1 VPFFYA
7 AYEEAHAMISML
19 KGQVA
24 QFSGNQAV
32 LMVGGVG
39 YLVNVPAGTHL
50 THADN
55 GEVTLYTML
64 IVRQDCMDL
73 YGFID
78 QRQREIFAL
87 LLGVSGI
94 GPKTAMN
101 IVSSVEPNRFLEEEN
116 IAYLMGLP
124 GIGNK
129 GAKRIVLELKER
141 IARHYKTI
149 PRGTSRDM
157 GDDAVSALVTLGY
170 SENQARKSVG
180 SVKAD
185 TVEELVRKALKE
197 LL

>member
-1 VPFFYA
+1 
-7 AYEEAHAMISML
+7 MISML
-19 KGQVA
+19 KGRLA
-24 QFSGNQAV
+24 QLSGNQAV
-32 LMVGGVG
+32 IMVGGVG
-39 YLVNVPAGTHL
+39 YLVTVPAGTDL
-50 THADN
+50 THGDDA
-55 GEVTLYTML
+55 EVTLFTML

-73 YGFID
+73 YGFLD

-101 IVSSVEPNRFLEEEN
+101 IVSSVEPNRFLEEVVSEN
-116 IAYLMGLP
+116 IPYLMSLP

-129 GAKRIVLELKER
+129 GAQRIILELKER
-141 IARHYKTI
+141 IARHYQTV

-157 GDDAVSALVTLGY
+157 GADAVSALVTLGY

>member
-1 VPFFYA
+1 
-7 AYEEAHAMISML
+7 MISML

-55 GEVTLYTML
+55 REVTLYTML

-101 IVSSVEPNRFLEEEN
+101 IVSSVEPNRFLEEVVSEN

-129 GAKRIVLELKER
+129 GAQRIVLELKER

-149 PRGTSRDM
+149 PAELRETWATMRFPPLSPWGILRTRPGSLWGRSRPIPWR
-157 GDDAVSALVTLGY
+157 S
-170 SENQARKSVG
+170 S
-180 SVKAD
+180 
-185 TVEELVRKALKE
+185 
-197 LL
+197 

>member
-1 VPFFYA
+1 
-7 AYEEAHAMISML
+7 MIGML

-24 QFSGNQAV
+24 QQSGNQTV

-39 YLVNVPAGTHL
+39 YLVHVPAGTHL
-50 THADN
+50 TPAND
-55 GEVTLYTML
+55 GEVILHTML

-73 YGFID
+73 YGFVD

-87 LLGVSGI
+87 LLSVSGI

-101 IVSSVEPNRFLEEEN
+101 IISSVEPNRFLDEVVGEN
-116 IAYLMGLP
+116 VSYLMSLP

-129 GAKRIVLELKER
+129 SAQRIILELKER
-141 IARHYKTI
+141 IARHYK
-149 PRGTSRDM
+149 PSVRGSMRDI
-157 GDDAVSALVTLGY
+157 GEDAVAALVTLGY
-170 SENQARKSVG
+170 SENQAYKAVSK
-180 SVKAD
+180 VKAD